1 MSAATASS
9 QPSREPFLNFGAKR
23 LALVRQTEAAEC
35 GLACLAMVAGWHGLD
50 TDLTTLRRRFPISIK
65 GATLEDLVS
74 IAGSLDLTTRALRCD
89 MDDLRQLRLPC
100 ILHWEFKHFVV
111 LRRVTRDG
119 VVLHD
124 PAVGERRITHKELS
138 HSFTGVA
145 LELAPGSNFRRR
157 RERQTI
163 DVFNLIRL
171 TPDVWKALAQGFLL
185 SVLLELFVLLGPF
198 YMQLVVDEAILKGD
212 RDLLVGLA
220 VAFGFLH
227 CFNAAAGMFRSF
239 VFQYLGNTLSF
250 GMEARLFHHLLRLPL
265 GYFQKRN
272 VGDLL
277 QRFNALE
284 PVKQMIVGGGISSVL
299 DGTLAVF
306 TLILMFRYSVAL
318 SAIVVGVFLL
328 YAVLRIATRQ
338 IARRLSADAIVAQA
352 KEQTRFLETLRAIQ
366 TIKVCSGEANREGLW
381 QNLYAAKL
389 NTAIRTGNVQIVFQS
404 SAAFL
409 NRGTDVAVL
418 YLAATS
424 AIDGAMTVGMITAFM
439 AYKSQFLG
447 RVTSLLDQLIQ
458 FWLLDVQLDLVS
470 DIALAGRERHLQ
482 SHSNHGYEVQGHIEL
497 RDVSFRYSPRERD
510 IVKELSLEIRPGE
523 FVVIL
528 GPSGGGK
535 STLLKL
541 VVGLFEPSKGEVL
554 IDGLSIEAIGL
565 DVLRPQLGV
574 VMQEDRLLAG
584 TIAENIAL
592 FDERI
597 DMDRV
602 RACAKAAVVDDEIM
616 RFPMQ
621 FNSLVGDMG
630 TSLSSGQK
638 QRVLIARALY
648 RRPRILVMDEGTAH
662 LDPARDG
669 QIQAMLKDMTIT
681 RLVVAHNPTMAAA
694 ADRAFMLRD
703 GRLQELQRPAVE
715 QPTATQA
722 HPVDA
727 RRADPQAST
736 LQRGP

>member
-1 MSAATASS
+1 MAAATPATA
-9 QPSREPFLNFGAKR
+9 REPFLNFGRRR

-89 MDDLRQLRLPC
+89 LDDLRHLRLPC

-119 VVLHD
+119 TVLHD
-124 PAVGERRITHKELS
+124 PAVGERRISHKELS
-138 HSFTGVA
+138 RSFTGVA

-157 RERQTI
+157 RERQAI
-163 DVFNLIRL
+163 DVFNLIRF

-185 SVLLELFVLLGPF
+185 SVLLELFVVLGPF
-198 YMQLVVDEAILKGD
+198 YMQLVVDEAILKAD
-212 RDLLVGLA
+212 HDLLVGLA
-220 VAFGFLH
+220 AAFGLMH
-227 CFNAAAGMFRSF
+227 CFNAAASMFRSF

-250 GMEARLFHHLLRLPL
+250 GMEARLFHHLIRLPL

-277 QRFNALE
+277 QRFRALE
-284 PVKQMIVGGGISSVL
+284 PIKQMIVGGGISTVL

-306 TLILMFRYSVAL
+306 TLVLMFRYSVVL
-318 SAIVVGVFLL
+318 SAIVLGAFLL

-338 IARRLSADAIVAQA
+338 IAKQLSADAIVAEA

-404 SAAFL
+404 SATFL

-418 YLAATS
+418 YLAAS
-424 AIDGAMTVGMITAFM
+424 QAIDGAMTVGMITAFM
-439 AYKSQFLG
+439 AYKGQFLG

-458 FWLLDVQLDLVS
+458 FWLLDVQLARVS
-470 DIALAGRERHLQ
+470 DIALADRERYLQ
-482 SHSNHGYEVQGHIEL
+482 SYSNHGYAIQGHIEL
-497 RDVSFRYSPRERD
+497 RDVSYRYSPRERD
-510 IVKELSLEIRPGE
+510 IVKGVNIEIMPGE
-523 FVVIL
+523 FVCIL
-528 GPSGGGK
+528 GASGGGK
-535 STLLKL
+535 STLLKI
-541 VVGLFEPSKGEVL
+541 VVGLFEPSEGEVL
-554 IDGLSIEAIGL
+554 IDGLTIEAIGL

-592 FDERI
+592 FDNRI

-602 RACAKAAVVDDEIM
+602 RACAKAAAVDDEIM

-648 RRPRILVMDEGTAH
+648 RCPRILVMDEGTAH
-662 LDPARDG
+662 LDPAKAEAVHAALRA
-669 QIQAMLKDMTIT
+669 QQIT
-681 RLVVAHNPTMAAA
+681 RLVVAHSPAMAAA
-694 ADRAFMLRD
+694 ADRVLVLRD
-703 GRLQELQRPAVE
+703 GVLTELQRPVERRPEVE
-715 QPTATQA
+715 QTQ
-722 HPVDA
+722 HH
-727 RRADPQAST
+727 R
-736 LQRGP
+736 LRG